1 MAGRRIAIVYDYM
14 TQMGG
19 GERVIRELHSVFPDA
34 PIYTVVYDPKA
45 LPPDFRGMDIRTSF
59 LDRFPL
65 AHRRFE
71 LYLPLY
77 GFAMEQFDLRGY
89 DIVLSVSTMVAKGI
103 NTGPR
108 TCHVSLCFTPMRW
121 AWDLYHAYLDELRG
135 RFWTRLGFRVFS
147 HYYRIWDVASAS
159 RVNYFLA
166 GSTVASR
173 RIRKHYGRSSDV
185 LHPPVD
191 TDTFTPGG
199 SPPEDFYLVVSRLV
213 LAKRIDIAVAAFT
226 KLGRRLVVIGTGERM
241 PVLRRMATPNVTF
254 LGFQDDAVV
263 RDHYRRC
270 RALIFPGEEDFGLTP
285 VEAQASGRPVIAYA
299 AGGALETVVDGE
311 TGVLFHEQTPGA
323 LAAAVGRFETLAF
336 DAARIRQW
344 SLRFGRE
351 RFRTEI
357 GDYVHRK
364 YLEYI
369 RDFFGEPAP
378 AAANADGG

>member
-1 MAGRRIAIVYDYM
+1 MERRIAIVYDYM

-45 LPPDFRGMDIRTSF
+45 LPADFRDMDIRPSF

-65 AHRRFE
+65 AHRKFE
-71 LYLPLY
+71 IYLPFY
-77 GFAMEQFDLRGY
+77 GFAVEQFDLRGY
-89 DIVLSVSTMVAKGI
+89 DVVLSVSTMVAKGI

-135 RFWTRLGFRVFS
+135 RFWMRAGFRIFS

-166 GSTVASR
+166 GSTVAGR
-173 RIRKHYGRSSDV
+173 RIRKHYGRDSDV

-191 TDTFTPGG
+191 TDRFTPNG
-199 SPPEDFYLVVSRLV
+199 SPPEDFFLVVSRLV
-213 LAKRIDIAVAAFT
+213 LAKRIDIVVAAFARI
-226 KLGRRLVVIGTGERM
+226 KARLIVIGTGERL
-241 PVLRRMATPNVTF
+241 PVLRRKATPNVTF
-254 LGFQDDAVV
+254 LGFQDDEVV

-270 RALIFPGEEDFGLTP
+270 RALLFPGEEDFGLTP

-299 AGGALETVVDGE
+299 AGGALETVEDGV
-311 TGVLFHEQTPGA
+311 TGVLFHEQTPEA
-323 LAAAVGRFETLAF
+323 LADAVARFETLRF
-336 DAARIRQW
+336 DSDRIRQS

-357 GDYVHRK
+357 RDYLNRK
-364 YLEYI
+364 YDDYMQA
-369 RDFFGEPAP
+369 FFGDPPPPAS
-378 AAANADGG
+378 GRTGS